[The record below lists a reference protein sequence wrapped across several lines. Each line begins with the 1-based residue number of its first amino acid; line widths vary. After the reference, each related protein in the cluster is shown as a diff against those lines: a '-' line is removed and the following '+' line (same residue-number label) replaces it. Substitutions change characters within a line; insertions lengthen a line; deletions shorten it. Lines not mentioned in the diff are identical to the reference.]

1 MPPKPTFGAVVVLG
15 VDVVVPRPE
24 SGYLIIFLKLQALKW
39 HIPKVSELVVVAV
52 APKLGTVKPPP
63 NPNDGAA
70 LVEAGAT
77 AREDCVV
84 PNPNVGA
91 AITKPNKTQDYLI

>member
-1 MPPKPTFGAVVVLG
+1 M
-15 VDVVVPRPE
+15 
-24 SGYLIIFLKLQALKW
+24 
-39 HIPKVSELVVVAV
+39 VAV